1 MSGSIFE
8 ALMMVCFG
16 VSWPMSIYKTIKVK
30 NPSGK
35 RVAFLYLVIAGY
47 LAGIVSKIV
56 GGHVNWVIA
65 LYALNALMVG
75 TDLVLV
81 CYYRARIAAAEKS
94 AK

>member
-1 MSGSIFE
+1 MGGSIFE
-8 ALMMVCFG
+8 ALMMISFG
-16 VSWPMSIYKTIKVK
+16 VSWPLSIYKTIKVK

-35 RVAFLYLVIAGY
+35 SVAFLYLIIFGY

-56 GGHVNWVIA
+56 GGHVDWVIA

-81 CYYRARIAAAEKS
+81 CYYRSRLASAEKS
-94 AK
+94 PK